1 MAIVSTEKSAEGKK
15 IELTTK
21 QMAAIAVSF
30 VVTLMI
36 LMSGIYMILG
46 CLAMIVVATLLYMIP
61 HLVKVKNL
69 KVMVMHGAVFAL
81 VALLAGSLYTSP
93 SYVDSHSDF
102 QESGDFTDATYNVT
116 SDSYT
121 FDVTYTDTDPV
132 HKPVAVV
139 SQIDMVG
146 FSSVYGVKG
155 SERTL
160 DPVSY
165 DQTTGTATFDVQVGD
180 GLYII
185 YFYMADT
192 SNSDAKVSDSQSVT
206 FFLQDLT
213 SSSAKNSI
221 YWIGTGYY
229 LGLCMLLYFM
239 ILFLTYGMRSSAEK
253 TRDRMV
259 KQGRLYPPGYGR
271 CKQCDSVV
279 LPGEIKCRKCG
290 AYIDVPAEIKPA
302 KKDFFICSD
311 CGAEVPDDAEKCP
324 KCGASFD
331 DDVEVEVQ
339 HADGTVE
346 IAESTFDCPE
356 CGKEVPNASEFCPK
370 CGKKFDGK
378 T

>member
-1 MAIVSTEKSAEGKK
+1 MAIVSTEKSAEDKK
-15 IELTTK
+15 IKLTTK
-21 QMAAIAVSF
+21 QMVALAVSF
-30 VVTLMI
+30 VVTLTI
-36 LMSGIYMILG
+36 LMSGIYMMFG
-46 CLAMIVVATLLYMIP
+46 CLAMIIVAVLLYMVP
-61 HLVKVKNL
+61 HLVKIKNI
-69 KVMVMHGAVFAL
+69 KVMVIHGAVFAI

-93 SYVDSHSDF
+93 AYVDSHSEF
-102 QESGDFTDATYNVT
+102 QESGDFTGATYNVT
-116 SDSYT
+116 SDSYD
-121 FDVTYTDTDPV
+121 FDVTYTDTDAA
-132 HKPVAVV
+132 HKPVATV
-139 SQIDMVG
+139 SEIDMVG

-155 SERTL
+155 SERTI

-206 FFLQDLT
+206 FFLEDLT

-290 AYIDVPAEIKPA
+290 AYIDVPAEIKPE

-356 CGKEVPNASEFCPK
+356 CGKEVPSASEFCPK
-370 CGKKFDGK
+370 CGKKFDGR